1 MTYLFNKNVNVLNA
15 NAIVQTTN
23 PLPVTI
29 TNTPDITGN
38 VTGNVAIT
46 NIPDIT
52 GNVAITNVPDVTG
65 NVEIKNDSGN
75 PIPVSKD
82 SNVNSFTNP
91 IYVAGAFNA
100 SFYDRSQLDAFG
112 RLRISN
118 PVTLFD
124 SFHRYEDNEKFATAV
139 NGAGSAANF
148 NANQGL
154 VDLTIGTTSGHYV
167 YRETKRVFAYQPG
180 KSLLVFTTFVM
191 NPPKANLRQRVGY
204 YGTQNGFYVELNGST
219 LSFVGRSYV
228 TGSVVNTSVAQ
239 ANWNLDKLDGTGR
252 SGVTLDISK
261 AQILVLDM
269 EWLGAGTFR
278 MGFVIDGQIIYCHA
292 FHHANI
298 IASTYIT
305 TACLPLRLEIE
316 NTGATASNSTL
327 KQICSTVIS
336 EGGYEIRGR
345 PRTIGTLPNTAI
357 NLPTAGTYHPVVSI
371 RLKANTADC
380 IVTPTNYSVLG
391 VDTGNYS
398 YRLVRDAT
406 INGGTWVPMAN
417 SNIEYNITGTSM
429 TGGIPLESGFFAST
443 NQSTGSVPTQQDSF
457 RYQLERDSFTSTYYT
472 FTLAVAPNAN
482 GDDVLAALD

>member
-1 MTYLFNKNVNVLNA
+1 MTYLYNKNVNTLNA
-15 NAIVQTTN
+15 NAIVETSN

-29 TNTPDITGN
+29 TNSPDI
-38 VTGNVAIT
+38 
-46 NIPDIT
+46 
-52 GNVAITNVPDVTG
+52 TG

-124 SFHRYEDNEKFATAV
+124 SFHRYQDNGSFATAV
-139 NGAGSAANF
+139 NGGSSATNY

-154 VDLTIGTTSGHYV
+154 IDLTIGTASGDYV

-180 KSLLVFTTFVM
+180 KSLLIFTTFVM
-191 NPPKANLRQRVGY
+191 NPAVANLRQRVGY
-204 YGTQNGFYVELNGST
+204 FGVQNGFYFQLDNST
-219 LSFVGRSYV
+219 LSFVKRSYI
-228 TGSVVNTSVAQ
+228 TGSVVNTAVNQS
-239 ANWNLDKLDGTGR
+239 NWNLDTLDGTGR
-252 SGVTLDISK
+252 SGVTLDTTK
-261 AQILVLDM
+261 AQILVIDM
-269 EWLGAGTFR
+269 EWLGVGSVR

-292 FHHANI
+292 FHHANLI
-298 IASTYIT
+298 DSTYIT

-316 NTGATASNSTL
+316 NTGATSINSTL

-345 PRTIGTLPNTAI
+345 PRSIGTLPNNAI
-357 NLPTAGTYHPVVSI
+357 NLPTAGTFHPVISI
-371 RLKANTADC
+371 RLKANTPDC
-380 IVTPTNYSVLG
+380 IVIPTSYSALG
-391 VDTGNYS
+391 VDAGNYS

-406 INGGTWVPMAN
+406 ITGGTWVAMAN
-417 SNIEYNITGTSM
+417 SNIEYNITANSM
-429 TGGIPLESGFFAST
+429 SGGVALETGFFSST
-443 NQSTGSVPTQQDSF
+443 NQSTGSVPVQEDSF

-472 FTLAVAPNAN
+472 FTLAIAPNGSN
-482 GDDVLAALD
+482 DDALAALNWQEIT